1 LPSFICHPP
10 SAIRHLSFAI
20 RHPPSAIKDPARGQR
35 LTAESKVV
43 SESGKPVAGAAV
55 GWVELILPERRPGQ
69 IFKLDAMTAADAD
82 GQFRLGPLP
91 AGKFQIKAV
100 AESPRRLGKTAA
112 TVNGTTVITVR
123 PE

>member
-1 LPSFICHPP
+1 M
-10 SAIRHLSFAI
+10 
-20 RHPPSAIKDPARGQR
+20 
-35 LTAESKVV
+35 TAESKVV

-91 AGKFQIKAV
+91 PGELQIMAV
-100 AESPRRLGKTAA
+100 AESPRPLGKTSA
-112 TVNGTTVITVR
+112 TVKESTVITVR

>member
-1 LPSFICHPP
+1 LLETGSRSPP
-10 SAIRHLSFAI
+10 RHLVLRPD
-20 RHPPSAIKDPARGQR
+20 RHR
-35 LTAESKVV
+35 AEAAVV
-43 SESGKPVAGAAV
+43 SERGKPVAGAAV
-55 GWVELILPERRPGQ
+55 GWVELILPERQPGQ

-91 AGKFQIKAV
+91 AGKFQFKAV
-100 AESPRRLGKTAA
+100 AESRRRLGKTAA

>member
-1 LPSFICHPP
+1 
-10 SAIRHLSFAI
+10 
-20 RHPPSAIKDPARGQR
+20 